1 VATPPVGI
9 ESLSAAL
16 DGNERILAASYS
28 RESAFLL
35 LEAST
40 ASDARTLA
48 EAIVREA
55 LPDHGPIDARLVYDD
70 EGNIQ

>member
-1 VATPPVGI
+1 VGTPPVGI

-28 RESAFLL
+28 PESAFLL

-48 EAIVREA
+48 EAMAREA
-55 LPDHGPIDARLVYDD
+55 LPDHGPIGARLVYDD
-70 EGNIQ
+70 KGNVR